1 MILMNANL
9 CISEA
14 KSDEEPDM
22 HLCSLA
28 EKVALKFLRRDSF
41 DFQKEGAN
49 GLRFYGRV
57 FGCRSIKDGT
67 LVVTKPIDK
76 IVFIGDKSAYIY
88 AGDNSIKI
96 DSFSVSL
103 TENLKLLA
111 SSSLAR
117 CILAC

>member
-67 LVVTKPIDK
+67 
-76 IVFIGDKSAYIY
+76 YIY